1 MVVSDQS
8 GGVRGGLM
16 GIADSTHLGNVLAGL
31 ACLESDLRL
40 GVEVFSGDWV
50 ALHGCRGE
58 VAARLEIDVGVGWNG
73 GDV

>member
-16 GIADSTHLGNVLAGL
+16 GVGDSAHLGNVLAWL
-31 ACLESDLRL
+31 ARLESDLRL
-40 GVEVFSGDWV
+40 WVEVFSGDWI

-58 VAARLEIDVGVGWNG
+58 VAAGLEIDVGVDWNS